1 MITYFLVN
9 LYIILII
16 YFCMCE
22 RDVCIC
28 VLTSCVYVCDSKHG
42 LPRALLE
49 LRRQAEVIIQLA
61 TCLFRQAL

>member
-1 MITYFLVN
+1 
-9 LYIILII
+9 
-16 YFCMCE
+16 MCE
-22 RDVCIC
+22 KDVYIC

-61 TCLFRQAL
+61 TCLFRQALSCG